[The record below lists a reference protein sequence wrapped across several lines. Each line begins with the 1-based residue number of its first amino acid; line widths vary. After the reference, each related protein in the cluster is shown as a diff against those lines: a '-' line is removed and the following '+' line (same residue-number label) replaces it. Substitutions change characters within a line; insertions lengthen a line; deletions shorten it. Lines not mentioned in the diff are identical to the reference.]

1 MKGIKK
7 TYKRSKKERE
17 LIHKK
22 SVLTIF
28 FASISKFGIAIALF
42 FIVSMIV
49 HAAGLTASDN
59 ELNYKNQ
66 FFVNGVSGNVGIGTA
81 NPSNFVSGPTVHIKG
96 ATPAYTFEESDW
108 TSNNKLWDLFA
119 NAGQFRGRVLSDDG
133 TSDPDW
139 LMVRRKGATVSS
151 VNFPN
156 GNVGIGTTN
165 PTVKL
170 DINGDNVRISNT
182 NNATLTAFSTSTNS
196 RSYLTL
202 VAQAGGQREW
212 RVENDGSTGSSLFQ
226 IFDANANADRI
237 TIDSS
242 GKVGIGT
249 TSPDMKLH
257 IGSKLHS
264 AGDGLHVDGVI
275 RLSGGVNVPNP
286 PVGSAHIWLDSADGA
301 LKVKFSNGV
310 VKKLATPEFGE

>member
-165 PTVKL
+165 PTVK
-170 DINGDNVRISNT
+170 
-182 NNATLTAFSTSTNS
+182 
-196 RSYLTL
+196 
-202 VAQAGGQREW
+202 
-212 RVENDGSTGSSLFQ
+212 
-226 IFDANANADRI
+226 
-237 TIDSS
+237 
-242 GKVGIGT
+242 VGINR
-249 TSPDMKLH
+249 DE
-257 IGSKLHS
+257 
-264 AGDGLHVDGVI
+264 V
-275 RLSGGVNVPNP
+275 R
-286 PVGSAHIWLDSADGA
+286 
-301 LKVKFSNGV
+301 
-310 VKKLATPEFGE
+310 